1 MDDPHAGS
9 YARDPQIED
18 LARICQALNA
28 AGAKYLLIG
37 GFAMIAHGGTRTT
50 KDIDLLVDASPENVA
65 RVKQGLCVLED
76 KAANEVKDDDVARY
90 TVVRVADEV
99 LVDLMAKACGIDYET
114 AAQDL
119 EFVTIEGVSVPTA
132 SVRTLIRTKDTFRPS
147 DIADRQYLHALLE
160 AEHDGR

>member
-90 TVVRVADEV
+90 TVVRV
-99 LVDLMAKACGIDYET
+99 
-114 AAQDL
+114 
-119 EFVTIEGVSVPTA
+119 
-132 SVRTLIRTKDTFRPS
+132 
-147 DIADRQYLHALLE
+147 
-160 AEHDGR
+160 